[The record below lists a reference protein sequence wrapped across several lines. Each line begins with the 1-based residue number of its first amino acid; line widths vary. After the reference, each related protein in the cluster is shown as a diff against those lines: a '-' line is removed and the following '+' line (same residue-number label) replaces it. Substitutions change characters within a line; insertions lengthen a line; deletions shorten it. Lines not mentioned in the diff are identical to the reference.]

1 MARPLLKE
9 TMKPKIKELIEQC
22 VEDGVR
28 RGYYRAYK
36 HVDTPTEEAMIDRI
50 TECVMSSFYEW
61 FDFD

>member
-1 MARPLLKE
+1 
-9 TMKPKIKELIEQC
+9 MKPKIKELIEQC